1 MKTTETHSAEQNAP
15 AVAEATRGIH
25 PNGQPGVS
33 PPERRMSFLGK
44 FLLIL
49 VLAGAGGGAYRAYS
63 VGLVRVRQDVD
74 RSFSYVRQ
82 HMPETT
88 ATEPTAVA
96 KPRVARSRPAWD
108 GFVTITREEA
118 NQLGLV
124 VVPVERQ
131 DKPIKLELPGRT
143 DYDPNTLSKI
153 RPRFD
158 TLVERVHAELGQ
170 KVRKGDPLVDLFST
184 ELAAAKNDYQLA
196 YVQWQHDLTLRN
208 LKEDLI
214 KTDAIARQNL
224 VDARNDE
231 NKSRL
236 AFTTAKQ
243 KLKVFEVPDDQIN
256 RLIRNLD
263 PAKVPTMADM
273 GDVAD
278 KARMTRLSP
287 VDGVVISR
295 DVVAGNLYDNNDVL
309 MVIAPLEHLFVWV
322 NVYEA
327 DQIKVKIGQE
337 MEIRFPYLDETVLG
351 EVQYV
356 APEVDKVTRAI
367 KIRATVPN
375 VDAKLKSDMLV
386 RASLEIPPVSTN
398 TVIPRSAMVVMNG
411 AEYAFVDAAKTE
423 PIDGGALISLFALAG
438 PEGALFGAMAD
449 TYALANSKSQG
460 DVAKFERRK
469 LEIAEERE
477 DHVVVARGLDTGDRV
492 AAYGSLILA
501 QLYEDQQMVVT
512 GLPVR

>member
-1 MKTTETHSAEQNAP
+1 MKTTETQPVDRTTP
-15 AVAEATRGIH
+15 AMPGPQPNIH
-25 PNGQPGVS
+25 PNGKPARQRT
-33 PPERRMSFLGK
+33 ERPRSFLGK
-44 FLLIL
+44 LFWIGLL
-49 VLAGAGGGAYRAYS
+49 GAACGGAYYAYS
-63 VGLVRVRQDVD
+63 VGPARVRQDLD
-74 RSFSYVRQ
+74 RSIAFIR
-82 HMPETT
+82 HLMPESRATAATTT
-88 ATEPTAVA
+88 AQ
-96 KPRVARSRPAWD
+96 PRVAESRAVWA
-108 GFVTITREEA
+108 GFVTITKDEA
-118 NQLGLV
+118 TSLRLV

-131 DKPIKLELPGRT
+131 VKPIKLELPGRT

-184 ELAAAKNDYQLA
+184 ELAAAKNDYQIA
-196 YVQWQHDLTLRN
+196 FVQWQHDLTLRN
-208 LKEDLI
+208 LKEKLI
-214 KTDAIARQNL
+214 KTDAIAMQNL

-236 AFTTAKQ
+236 AVTTAKQ

-263 PAKVPTMADM
+263 PEKVPTIAEM
-273 GDVAD
+273 GDVSD

-309 MVIAPLEHLFVWV
+309 LVIAPLEHLFVWV

-327 DQIKVKIGQE
+327 DQVKVSIGQE

-375 VDAKLKSDMLV
+375 VDGKLKSDMLV
-386 RASLEIPPVSTN
+386 RASVEIPPVSTW

-411 AEYAFVDAAKTE
+411 TEFAFVEASE
-423 PIDGGALISLFALAG
+423 S
-438 PEGALFGAMAD
+438 E
-449 TYALANSKSQG
+449 SRSQG
-460 DVAKFERRK
+460 QVEKFERRK

-477 DHVVVARGLDTGDRV
+477 DHVVVANGLKPGERV

-501 QLYEDQQMVVT
+501 QLYEDQQMVAT
-512 GLPVR
+512 GLPLK